1 MTSSEENVNHTI
13 EQKSPLSWIV
23 TGRRK
28 LRFRVNENE
37 SFDKALHLY
46 SSIILLLNIILI
58 LFAMI
63 SITSRMFQ
71 NGVPLI
77 DSIPLAF
84 YILPLLIFLP
94 KLLIDYYRSRS
105 AFLTIVI
112 LLIVA
117 LVFGMISTLV
127 RGFIILVVLNV
138 ASIVIIFI
146 LGRFRP
152 TVPIRSIGR
161 KGVAWFLILNSLGLM
176 LPASIYL
183 MGQYPIAT
191 ATYSESTTIFLEMPL
206 DSFEYA
212 FVNLTPSGY
221 ILSQLEQSGFGVDL
235 RVSTS
240 NIESIQRLTSWVVA
254 LTNASIPYRLTI
266 SSNREDSP
274 AFDTTLLG
282 NTALIEWHYT
292 HMLTAIDTILTEFD
306 NLEISSD
313 NLSIYFDMRLS
324 DYEWSHLLNLTRSID
339 LQGFSQL
346 VRRSLDSIASS
357 YFPIAASYITQALEG
372 RIIDLNLVVEGFVI
386 DDMLDD
392 DITMMEFCGVSPEV
406 LSILDADIEVG
417 CERSRYSEAMDGDVG
432 GYLVHTYS
440 VSPLVNS
447 VRIGVAGTETGLEP
461 IPTPVYQSLEEL
473 AGDIVR
479 ASGNGVQEIVVSSL
493 PSILHSFG
501 SNGITDLNDAIESQ
515 EVVTITYTFRIFAF
529 RAVVM
534 AIDSFD
540 FLMY

>member
-1 MTSSEENVNHTI
+1 MTSSEENVNHSM
-13 EQKSPLSWIV
+13 EQNSPLSWIV

-28 LRFRVNENE
+28 LRFRVNENK
-37 SFDKALHLY
+37 SLDKALHLY
-46 SSIILLLNIILI
+46 SSIILLLNIALI
-58 LFAMI
+58 LYAMI

-94 KLLIDYYRSRS
+94 KLLLDYYRSRS

-127 RGFIILVVLNV
+127 RGFIVLVVLNV
-138 ASIVIIFI
+138 ASILIILI

-152 TVPIRSIGR
+152 AVPIRSIGR

-191 ATYSESTTIFLEMPL
+191 ATYSESTTIFIEMPL
-206 DSFEYA
+206 GSFEYTY
-212 FVNLTPSGY
+212 VNLTPSES
-221 ILSQLEQSGFGVDL
+221 ILSQLEQTGFGVDL

-240 NIESIQRLTSWVVA
+240 NIESIQRLISWVVA

-266 SSNREDSP
+266 SSNRENSP
-274 AFDTTLLG
+274 AFDANLLG
-282 NTALIEWHYT
+282 NTGLIEWHYGN
-292 HMLTAIDTILTEFD
+292 MLTTIETILTEFD
-306 NLEISSD
+306 NLEISTDS
-313 NLSIYFDMRLS
+313 LRIYFDMRLS
-324 DYEWSHLLNLTRSID
+324 EYEWSHLLNLTRSID

-346 VRRSLDSIASS
+346 VRQSLDSITSS
-357 YFPIAASYITQALEG
+357 SFSTAASYITQALEG

-386 DDMLDD
+386 DDMLDG

-406 LSILDADIEVG
+406 ISILDADLEVG

-432 GYLVHTYS
+432 EYLVHTYS

-447 VRIGVAGTETGLEP
+447 IRIGVAGTETGLEP
-461 IPTPVYQSLEEL
+461 IPIPVYQSLEEL
-473 AGDIVR
+473 AGDIAR
-479 ASGNGVQEIVVSSL
+479 ASGNGVREIVVSSL
-493 PSILHSFG
+493 PSILYSFG

-515 EVVTITYTFRIFAF
+515 EAVIITYTFRIFAL
-529 RAVVM
+529 RAVIM

-540 FLMY
+540 FIMY